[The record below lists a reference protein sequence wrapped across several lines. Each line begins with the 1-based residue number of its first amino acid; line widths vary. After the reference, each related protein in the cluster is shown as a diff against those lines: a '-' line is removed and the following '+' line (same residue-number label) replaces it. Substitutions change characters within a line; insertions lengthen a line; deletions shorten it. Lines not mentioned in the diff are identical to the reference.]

1 MSTSKQRSTLKTRR
15 LIAAVVLV
23 IGFGLSARL
32 IFGERVLK
40 DAPLEV
46 TTNDAKTL
54 PVSLGAHPR
63 DIPATTRAIESIRLG
78 DRVFA
83 HNPEIEGEERESWG
97 EPNWAECYQLSLQLP
112 LTETATIEIELLRD
126 EAWIRSQVGYV
137 TENSTY
143 QLDDLASTD
152 GESRSLRAALET
164 ALDTLESRDEE
175 VIGLTVAMDLP
186 EMGATGLALV
196 NDVQKAPRVM
206 TGAGQVV
213 TATFKHPPANAVL
226 DVRFDD
232 AEDVISVTENH
243 LFWSEDRLAFLPI
256 GDFEVGEQ
264 VLTCYGETKRVVSK
278 LPRPGPDTVYNLEVY
293 GEHVYFVGEHGILAH
308 NGYISRSIK
317 NQNARRSDGLINHID
332 PRTNKMTASPRSQL
346 HGDHVLPK
354 NRFKQLIKAREAQIG
369 RSLTRTELREVNKL
383 MNGAENLRPMNGSFN
398 SSKQDFLAATWRRV
412 QSKLSRQVHPDY
424 LRDLARTQ
432 RSVHTQLRALL
443 KSFT

>member
-1 MSTSKQRSTLKTRR
+1 M
-15 LIAAVVLV
+15 AAIVLV

-32 IFGERVLK
+32 IFGRAVLQETRPT
-40 DAPLEV
+40 AAEEV
-46 TTNDAKTL
+46 KTL
-54 PVSLGAHPR
+54 PMSLGAQR
-63 DIPATTRAIESIRLG
+63 SDVPATTRPIESIRLG

-83 HNPEIEGEERESWG
+83 HNPEIESEERETWS
-97 EPNWAECYQLSLQLP
+97 EPNWDDCYQLSIQLP
-112 LTETATIEIELLRD
+112 LTKDATIEIELLRD
-126 EAWIRSQVGYV
+126 EAWVRSQVGYV
-137 TENSTY
+137 TENATY
-143 QLDDLASTD
+143 QLGELANADD
-152 GESRSLRAALET
+152 EPRSLQTALET
-164 ALDTLESRDEE
+164 ALDKLESREEE
-175 VIGLTVAMDLP
+175 VLGLTVAMDLP
-186 EMGATGLALV
+186 EMGATGLGLIT
-196 NDVQKAPRVM
+196 NVQKAPKVM
-206 TGAGQVV
+206 SGAGQVV

-232 AEDVISVTENH
+232 GEEPISVTENH
-243 LFWSEDRLAFLPI
+243 LFWSEDRLTFLPI

-264 VLTCYGETKRVVSK
+264 VLTCYGENKRVASK

-293 GEHVYFVGEHGILAH
+293 AEHVYFVGEEGILAH

-317 NQNARRSDGLINHID
+317 NQNAKRSDGLINHID
-332 PRTNKMTASPRSQL
+332 PRTNRMTASPRSQL

-369 RSLTRTELREVNKL
+369 RSLTRKELREVNKL

-412 QSKLSRQVHPDY
+412 QSKLSRQVHPNY

-432 RSVHTQLRALL
+432 RSVHKQLRAML